1 MGKVAIVGVEGSGKT
16 VLMGALC
23 ELYGEISDTRTF
35 LMPENQAAY
44 IFMRCIPHKLRVERV
59 WPEATSVNALKSM
72 RWTLRRGKDIVC
84 EVEMLDYPGELYRL
98 AFGEHKEQE
107 ANAHREELNEF
118 LEHLVSADVLVVL
131 LNQADLESPGNTTRN
146 AETMWITRRIF
157 DYAGKLPNLKDK
169 ILVLT
174 QADRCIEL
182 ISKTANL
189 DGYYRTKM
197 PMLHY
202 FYPDLKV
209 MAVSAVDETDQQGR
223 PKEDYSTIGCREL
236 MQAVLPVA
244 EHAAV
249 SALSDSER
257 EELMRRADQRA
268 KEEAREVLERMAQ
281 NCGQD
286 S

>member
-44 IFMRCIPHKLRVERV
+44 IFMRCIPHKLRVE
-59 WPEATSVNALKSM
+59 
-72 RWTLRRGKDIVC
+72 
-84 EVEMLDYPGELYRL
+84 L